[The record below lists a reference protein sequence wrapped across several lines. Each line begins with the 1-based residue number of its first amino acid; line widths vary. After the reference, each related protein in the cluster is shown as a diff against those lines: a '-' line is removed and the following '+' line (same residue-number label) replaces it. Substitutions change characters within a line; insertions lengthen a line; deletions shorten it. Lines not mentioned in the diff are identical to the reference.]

1 MAIALNKFNAILLD
15 LSASDSILRLRLK
28 AVNADSSLYVLLL
41 DNKKNLESYLNKQ
54 ITLGFKESAVLVA
67 KNIQNAQNTLKAQIL
82 EINTDGFFA
91 RLKLV
96 CDFGEFSTL
105 INAAFIDEFKKGDFV
120 DCAILESEISLF
132 L

>member
-1 MAIALNKFNAILLD
+1 MNKFNATLIA

-28 AVNADSSLYVLLL
+28 AVNADSSLFALLL
-41 DNKKNLESYLNKQ
+41 DNQKRLESYLNKQ

-67 KNIQNAQNTLKAQIL
+67 TNIQNAQNTLKAQIL
-82 EINTDGFFA
+82 EIQADGFFA
-91 RLKLV
+91 RLRLV
-96 CDFGEFSTL
+96 CDFGEFCAL